1 VDYVLYLF
9 YTDGVSQSAGA
20 EVGLVATAPDA
31 KQARSSAMSRLWDT
45 SEIYVRTEV
54 DELLRDYP
62 NRNVD
67 TLADSFE
74 QWHPTYEGDLE
85 FAREIIV
92 ELRKRAAGKVRFWP
106 EPPGLDLIER
116 EVRAIIAGTANALK
130 IAEPEELEPAGGPSY
145 WWQRM

>member
-1 VDYVLYLF
+1 MF

-20 EVGLVATAPDA
+20 EVGPDVAAPDA
-31 KQARSSAMSRLWDT
+31 KQARSPAMSRLWDT

-62 NRNVD
+62 TRDVVA
-67 TLADSFE
+67 LADSFE
-74 QWHPTYEGDLE
+74 QWHPAYEGDPD
-85 FAREIIV
+85 FAREIV
-92 ELRKRAAGKVRFWP
+92 GELRKRAAAKIRFWP

-116 EVRAIIAGTANALK
+116 EVRAIIAGTTTALK
-130 IAEPEELEPAGGPSY
+130 VAEPEELELAGGPSY